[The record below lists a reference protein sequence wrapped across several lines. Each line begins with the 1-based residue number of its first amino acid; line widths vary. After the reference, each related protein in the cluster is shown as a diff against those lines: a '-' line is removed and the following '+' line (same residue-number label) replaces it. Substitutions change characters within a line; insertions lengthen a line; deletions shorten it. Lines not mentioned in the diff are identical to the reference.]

1 MSAAARRLGAANLL
15 LAAVVAATAVLL
27 LVWLGE
33 LTFWRD
39 EWDLL
44 LHRRGSDPEVFLRP
58 NFEHIAIS
66 LVAVYKG
73 LLAVFGM
80 DSPRPF
86 QVVAVGSFLSSL
98 VLAYVYARRRVGSW
112 LALAGVLP
120 IFVLGPSWDDLLWP
134 FQIGFFGSMCAGLGA
149 LLVLE
154 RRDRLGDAVACV
166 LLVVSISFSSLGV
179 PFALG
184 GALAIALDPDRRRRA
199 WVALVPI
206 ALYGLWWLGY
216 GRDADSYVSLHNLVT
231 APGYILDGFA
241 SSLASLL
248 GLATPSDSIASPLD
262 WGRALLVLA
271 VGLALWRIRV
281 AGRPGRGFWIVL
293 AIAVSFW
300 FLAAFNASIF
310 REPTSGRYQYMGAV
324 FVVLLAAELLRGVKV
339 NRWAA
344 TAAMVVAA
352 LAALSNLSSLH
363 TAWRGLTQFGQ
374 LQPAGLAALELTR
387 DRVAPDFQLTEQNS
401 GVDYLGLVDAGSYF
415 SAVDAFG
422 SPAYTPAELA
432 EAPAQAREAADKVF
446 GAALEIG
453 LSPGPGGGA
462 CSAIELGDQP
472 RPVPIGP
479 AGAAIRA
486 PAAEPVAVRLRR
498 YATDSFPVALG
509 SVRAGRTAVVTIPP
523 DGSGQPWQLGLS
535 GSGRARV
542 CEARP

>member
-1 MSAAARRLGAANLL
+1 MGPPASPAGVRPRRLPAAELRAHRDQPGRRLQGAAGRSSGWTRRVPSRSSRSARSCR
-15 LAAVVAATAVLL
+15 LALA
-27 LVWLGE
+27 
-33 LTFWRD
+33 F
-39 EWDLL
+39 
-44 LHRRGSDPEVFLRP
+44 
-58 NFEHIAIS
+58 
-66 LVAVYKG
+66 VY
-73 LLAVFGM
+73 V
-80 DSPRPF
+80 
-86 QVVAVGSFLSSL
+86 
-98 VLAYVYARRRVGSW
+98 RRRVGAW

-184 GALAIALDPDRRRRA
+184 GALAIALGPDRRRRA

-206 ALYGLWWLGY
+206 ALLRPLVARLRARCRQLRLAAQPRHRSRLHPRRLRLQPRVAARARDPERLDRIAARLGPGAAGARRRARALADP
-216 GRDADSYVSLHNLVT
+216 GRRAGRGAASGSCSRSRSRS
-231 APGYILDGFA
+231 GFGRA
-241 SSLASLL
+241 S
-248 GLATPSDSIASPLD
+248 TPRSSASPPP
-262 WGRALLVLA
+262 A
-271 VGLALWRIRV
+271 
-281 AGRPGRGFWIVL
+281 
-293 AIAVSFW
+293 AISTWAP
-300 FLAAFNASIF
+300 I
-310 REPTSGRYQYMGAV
+310 

-422 SPAYTPAELA
+422 SPGLHPGR
-432 EAPAQAREAADKVF
+432 ARR
-446 GAALEIG
+446 
-453 LSPGPGGGA
+453 GA
-462 CSAIELGDQP
+462 CPGARGGRQGLRGP
-472 RPVPIGP
+472 RSRSGSR
-479 AGAAIRA
+479 RA
-486 PAAEPVAVRLRR
+486 PAAAPARR
-498 YATDSFPVALG
+498 SSSATSPGRFPSGPPGRRSGPRPPSRSPCACAAMRPTAFPVALG